1 MLIFNFK
8 YSIELSFS
16 VYINPWSQV
25 QSPCSYINC
34 ASQFQVVIFCCLQ
47 VSTKLCFT
55 AYMANSTLQIPVLD
69 SGIKSLI
76 QQLTLNSIYLQS
88 HIMEKFVIYRYV
100 RDTGSVL
107 IEQISNNIDM
117 EADCY

>member
-55 AYMANSTLQIPVLD
+55 AYMANSTLQIPVLILE
-69 SGIKSLI
+69 SKASFSSSHLTVFIRS
-76 QQLTLNSIYLQS
+76 LTLWKNLSFTAMYEIQ
-88 HIMEKFVIYRYV
+88 
-100 RDTGSVL
+100 VL
-107 IEQISNNIDM
+107 CS
-117 EADCY
+117 